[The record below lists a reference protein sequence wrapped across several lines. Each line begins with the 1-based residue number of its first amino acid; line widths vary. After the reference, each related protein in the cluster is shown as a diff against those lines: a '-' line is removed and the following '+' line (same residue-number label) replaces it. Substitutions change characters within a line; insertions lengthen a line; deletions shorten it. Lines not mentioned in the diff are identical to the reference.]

1 MLLEEEFIQQRKHR
15 TIVEEDG
22 TNSVSST
29 DASLPQP
36 QQHVAK
42 EIDNDDDDD
51 DNNLL
56 LPLMMNPSEDF
67 DTNSV
72 LLRSRNNTAP
82 QQRNKASQQQM
93 QPFSSPNRGSSYGR
107 QRNGSSVSTMNQ
119 PKKYAIVMMFFA
131 RLLFWASVC
140 ATVAAVI
147 WYSYELKNN
156 GTNPH
161 LIAFFSAGAFVLLGF
176 PISIYGIVMHLANY
190 NQPNIQVYIIRILW
204 MVPIYSMESWL
215 CLRYHEKAI
224 YIETLRDFYESYVL
238 YSFLQF
244 LIQVLGGEEEL
255 ILLLKDKSPTR
266 GVHMWGL
273 QYCLRPWLM
282 GVPVSRS
289 VVAVKQQ
296 AAADDHHHYHEV
308 NSLQTSDTIHN
319 NINNNNS
326 IKRPH
331 HKQVKWTSPFFKRCK
346 FGVLQYVLLKF
357 VLSMITMI
365 LELKGVYKEGNF
377 TWKGGYLYI
386 CILTNLSQCWAL
398 YCLIFFYFATVT
410 ELSPIRPVGKF
421 LSVKAIVFFT
431 WWQSV
436 CISMIYQMNLIPHY
450 QYSGDSGDE
459 YDANSSWT
467 PEDVAK
473 GLQDYLICIEM
484 FVASLV
490 HVFVFP
496 HTDYL
501 PQAVQA
507 RTNQQQQQHLQ
518 HMYGGGRRVGRLVS
532 QYGWLYTNVD
542 DRSKNSNSKNSGVFE
557 LSSTAT
563 GMSGGGASTGELF
576 GHHHCAN
583 NADASMN
590 EEQSSLLLG
599 VEEALEGDD
608 VDMMLTMDDPEEP
621 QVVQEKTP
629 GFMSALLDSTINTA
643 LPRDILQNSAGIIK
657 GEYVVEKKTL
667 LQHASTSDPYD
678 LFESKKNK
686 PSHQTTTPPPTGT
699 LKIPKHQE

>member
-1 MLLEEEFIQQRKHR
+1 MLLEEEFIQKKQYDNSLM
-15 TIVEEDG
+15 VAEDDA
-22 TNSVSST
+22 TTSSVSSPG
-29 DASLPQP
+29 DAQQSSLASQSK
-36 QQHVAK
+36 VK
-42 EIDNDDDDD
+42 DDEDDS
-51 DNNLL
+51 NLM
-56 LPLMMNPSEDF
+56 LPLMMNPNEEF
-67 DTNSV
+67 DSSSV
-72 LLRSRNNTAP
+72 IRKIRRSRNNKNRH
-82 QQRNKASQQQM
+82 QRKDSPADNNTI
-93 QPFSSPNRGSSYGR
+93 SPNRSSSYTR
-107 QRNGSSVSTMNQ
+107 RNLAVAPT
-119 PKKYAIVMMFFA
+119 KKYTVIMMMLA
-131 RLLFWASVC
+131 RLLFWTSVC

-147 WYSYELKNN
+147 WYSNELKNN

-215 CLRYHEKAI
+215 CLRYHEYAI

-273 QYCLRPWLM
+273 QYCMRPWLM

-289 VVAVKQQ
+289 VVAVQKQQ
-296 AAADDHHHYHEV
+296 KLLSATVASADDNHHHPYDLTP
-308 NSLQTSDTIHN
+308 SSSSDPHQQHN
-319 NINNNNS
+319 NL
-326 IKRPH
+326 KRP
-331 HKQVKWTSPFFKRCK
+331 HKQVKWTSPFFVQCK
-346 FGVLQYVLLKF
+346 LGVLQYVLLKF
-357 VLSMITMI
+357 ILSIVTMI
-365 LELKGVYKEGNF
+365 LELQGLYKEGNF
-377 TWKGGYLYI
+377 TPKGGYLYI

-436 CISMIYQMNLIPHY
+436 CISLIYQANLIPHY
-450 QYSGDSGDE
+450 QVGGASGDTADGDS
-459 YDANSSWT
+459 YDWT
-467 PEDVAK
+467 PEDIAK

-507 RTNQQQQQHLQ
+507 RQQNQIHYYS
-518 HMYGGGRRVGRLVS
+518 HGNRRVGRLVS
-532 QYGWLYTNVD
+532 PYGWLYTSD
-542 DRSKNSNSKNSGVFE
+542 DTRSKNSKNSGTLE
-557 LSSTAT
+557 L
-563 GMSGGGASTGELF
+563 ASTVSGDPTN
-576 GHHHCAN
+576 HATN
-583 NADASMN
+583 KN
-590 EEQSSLLLG
+590 EEQASLLMGDANATTTTANSIEEDPLLL
-599 VEEALEGDD
+599 VEDNSTPDAAVDAQQAQQQEA
-608 VDMMLTMDDPEEP
+608 
-621 QVVQEKTP
+621 P
-629 GFMSALLDSTINTA
+629 GFISALLDSTINTA
-643 LPRDILQNSAGIIK
+643 LPRDIFQNSAGIIK
-657 GEYVVEKKTL
+657 GDYNVEKKTL
-667 LQHASTSDPYD
+667 LQHATTS
-678 LFESKKNK
+678 
-686 PSHQTTTPPPTGT
+686 
-699 LKIPKHQE
+699 